1 MRKNFG
7 VAALAG
13 MSSLLLA
20 LPVMAQDAPKIDTGD
35 TAWVLISSALVL
47 LMTPGLAFFYG
58 GLVRGKNA
66 LNTMMMSFIALG
78 VIGIQWTVYGYS
90 LAFSPGS
97 PLLGGLS
104 WIGLQGV
111 GQAPN
116 GDYSV
121 TIPHLA
127 FMVFQMMFALI
138 TPALISGAI
147 VGRMKFKTYIV
158 FILLWATFVYDP
170 VAHWVWSIASVTG
183 ADGKTETM
191 KGFLGA
197 AGALDFAG
205 GTVVHITAGVS
216 ALIAAIILGPRKGY
230 GSAPMLPHNV
240 PFVMLGA
247 GLLWF
252 GWFGFNAGSALGAN
266 GVATQAFVTTNVAT
280 AAALCAWLLLEAI
293 FAKPSAVGGATGA
306 VVGLV
311 AITPAAGFV
320 TPLSAIAIGSIAAV
334 VSYVA
339 VQLKK
344 KTSIDDSLDVF
355 SCHGLGGITG
365 AILTGVFCTKSVNP
379 AGADGLLYGNPG
391 QVAIQA
397 YAVGVSIAIA
407 ALGTAVIMIALKFT
421 MGLRPSENEEMEGLD
436 VAEHGEEAYIGL
448 ASGYSLIDEATTASQ
463 SATFGK
469 QVPGPA
475 QQE

>member
-1 MRKNFG
+1 MKKNFG

-35 TAWVLISSALVL
+35 TAWVLTSSALVL

-66 LNTMMMSFIALG
+66 LNTLMMSFVALG
-78 VIGIQWTVYGYS
+78 VIGVQWTVYGYS
-90 LAFSPGS
+90 LAFSGGS
-97 PLLGGLS
+97 PFLGGLT
-104 WIGLQGV
+104 WLGLEGV

-116 GDYSV
+116 TDYSV

-127 FMVFQMMFALI
+127 FMVFQMMFAII

-147 VGRMKFKTYIV
+147 VGRMKFKTYVV

-170 VAHWVWSIASVTG
+170 VAHWVWSIWSVTG
-183 ADGKTETM
+183 PDGKSVTM

-216 ALIAAIILGPRKGY
+216 ALIASIILGPRKGY
-230 GSAPMLPHNV
+230 GTAPMLPHNV

-266 GVATQAFVTTNVAT
+266 GVATQAFITTNIAT
-280 AAALCAWLLLEAI
+280 AAAMCVWLLLEAI
-293 FAKPSAVGGATGA
+293 FGKPSAVGGATGA

-320 TPLSAIAIGSIAAV
+320 TPLSAIAIGAIAV
-334 VSYVA
+334 VISYIA

-365 AILTGVFCTKSVNP
+365 AILTGVFCTKSVNA
-379 AGADGLLYGNPG
+379 AGADGLLYGDPS
-391 QVAIQA
+391 QVLKQL
-397 YAVGVSIAIA
+397 YAVGVSITIA

-448 ASGYSLIDEATTASQ
+448 ASGYSLIDEGAAQ